1 MRPSASAAFLSTP
14 RTFHWNDYPQPP
26 AVTAELSGKLTRYS
40 HEKSNWDGLN
50 LDSRKPD
57 NASVPRVEQRWKEY
71 SEARRTIEH
80 PSPASVPRYHSQ
92 AAVSNLTDLI
102 SQKASVEDLGNSKKA

>member
-1 MRPSASAAFLSTP
+1 MKPSASAAFLSTP
-14 RTFHWNDYPQPP
+14 RTFHWNYYPQTP

-50 LDSRKPD
+50 LDSSKQA
-57 NASVPRVEQRWKEY
+57 NAPVPRVEQRWREY

-80 PSPASVPRYHSQ
+80 DSPASEHRYHSQ

-102 SQKASVEDLGNSKKA
+102 SQKPAVEDLGNSKKA